1 MGCDRAGGT
10 SSTLP
15 AGRSASSFKRPERRL
30 RTAPGGAA
38 TTGGQFPPARPTA
51 RDSPAIVGFMADG
64 QLILPASA
72 LLAGGLMASFLAGR
86 LRVPS
91 LVVFLG
97 IGMLVGSDALG

>member
-1 MGCDRAGGT
+1 
-10 SSTLP
+10 
-15 AGRSASSFKRPERRL
+15 
-30 RTAPGGAA
+30 
-38 TTGGQFPPARPTA
+38 
-51 RDSPAIVGFMADG
+51 MADG